1 MALKFVFQ
9 EKGGS
14 DTFTIDNV
22 TESRKTVEKV
32 RKRVKRNTDYK
43 VTAIA
48 TGTHTVAKG
57 EQRYPIELAAPGTK
71 GRGRKAPA
79 LVLLNVKKSDT

>member
-22 TESRKTVEKV
+22 TESRKTDTV

-71 GRGRKAPA
+71 GRGRKVTA

>member
-22 TESRKTVEKV
+22 TGNRYSKKESKT
-32 RKRVKRNTDYK
+32 NTDYK

-48 TGTHTVAKG
+48 TGTHTVAK
-57 EQRYPIELAAPGTK
+57 ENSDIELNWPHQVQ
-71 GRGRKAPA
+71 R
-79 LVLLNVKKSDT
+79 

>member
-22 TESRKTVEKV
+22 TESRKTDTVS
-32 RKRVKRNTDYK
+32 KRVKRNTDYK

-57 EQRYPIELAAPGTK
+57 EQRYPIELAHLEQKVEEGM
-71 GRGRKAPA
+71 PA